1 MADQTEH
8 SAVSSPETAIP
19 LADAPDPAY
28 ALQARGMTKRFPGVL
43 ANDRIDLDLKRGE
56 IHALLGENG
65 AGKSTLMNVLYG
77 LYKPDE
83 GHIYVNGKEVH
94 FNGPSDAIAAGIG
107 MVHQHFMLIP
117 PFTVTENIML
127 GGESTHPG
135 GVLDEASAARRIRQL
150 SQEYGLEVNPDAK
163 IEDLPVGS
171 QQRVEILKAF
181 YRNADILIL
190 DEPTAV
196 LTPQEALDLFA
207 IMRRLAQDGKAIV
220 FITHKLKE
228 VLAIADRITVLRLG
242 RVAGVADPKSA
253 TEAQLASLMVGRDVI
268 LEVQKKPARPG
279 KVVLAID
286 NLQVKDNR
294 DQMAVDGLSV
304 EVKEGEIF
312 GIAGIEGNGQ
322 TELVEALTGLR
333 KASGGTFTV
342 DGRDS
347 THLSTS
353 VLIDRGLAHVPEDRH
368 KFGLVLTYSV
378 SDNLVLNTY
387 DEAPFAQGVLR
398 NDKSI
403 LDFARKLV
411 KKFDVR
417 TPSINVLVR
426 NLSGRNQQK
435 TILAREL
442 SRQIRLL
449 IASQPTRG
457 LDVGSIEFIHKQI
470 VAQRDEGVAVLLVSA
485 ELDEILALAD
495 RIGVI
500 YKGKLVAI
508 IPRAEATREKLGILM
523 TGGTV
528 GPSG

>member
-1 MADQTEH
+1 MDTARQTIQLAD
-8 SAVSSPETAIP
+8 AP
-19 LADAPDPAY
+19 DAPDPAY

-43 ANDRIDLDLKRGE
+43 ANDHIDLDLKPGE

-65 AGKSTLMNVLYG
+65 AGKSTLMNLLYG

-83 GHIYVNGKEVH
+83 GQIYVRGREAH
-94 FNGPSDAIAAGIG
+94 FSGPSDAIGSGVG

-127 GGESTHPG
+127 GGESTSAA
-135 GVLDEASAARRIRQL
+135 GVLDMGAARGRILQL
-150 SQEYGLEVNPDAK
+150 SHEYGLEVNPDAK

-207 IMRRLAQDGKAIV
+207 IMRRLADDGKAIV

-228 VLAIADRITVLRLG
+228 VLAVADRITVLRLG
-242 RVAGVADPKSA
+242 RVAGTADPKTA

-268 LEVQKKPARPG
+268 LEIKKKPANPG
-279 KVVLAID
+279 KPALVID

-294 DQMAVDGLSV
+294 GQMAVDGLSL
-304 EVKEGEIF
+304 EVREGEIF

-333 KASGGTFTV
+333 KASGGAIRL
-342 DGRDS
+342 DGREV
-347 THLSTS
+347 THTATS
-353 VLIDRGLAHVPEDRH
+353 ALIDQGLAHVPEDRH
-368 KFGLVLTYSV
+368 KHGLVLTYPI
-378 SDNLVLNTY
+378 SDNMVLNTY
-387 DEAPFAQGVLR
+387 NEEPFAQGGLR
-398 NDKSI
+398 NDRSI
-403 LDFARKLV
+403 VDFAKRLV

-417 TPSINVLVR
+417 TPAITVLAR
-426 NLSGRNQQK
+426 NLSGGNQQK

-449 IASQPTRG
+449 VASQPTRG

-485 ELDEILALAD
+485 ELDEVLALSD

-500 YKGKLVAI
+500 YKGKLVAV
-508 IPRAEATREKLGILM
+508 IPRAAATREKLGILM

-528 GPSG
+528 E

>member
-1 MADQTEH
+1 MNDKVDR
-8 SAVSSPETAIP
+8 SAIRNPQSTIA

-43 ANDRIDLDLKRGE
+43 ANDRIDLDLKPGE
-56 IHALLGENG
+56 VHALLGENG

-83 GHIYVNGKEVH
+83 GHMYVKGKEVH
-94 FNGPSDAIAAGIG
+94 FNSPSDAIAAGIG

-127 GGESTHPG
+127 GGESTRFA
-135 GVLDEASAARRIRQL
+135 GVLDEASAARHIRQL
-150 SQEYGLEVNPDAK
+150 SQEYGLAVDPDAK
-163 IEDLPVGS
+163 VQDLPVGF

-181 YRNADILIL
+181 YRRADILIL

-207 IMRRLAQDGKAIV
+207 IMRRLAADGKSIV

-228 VLAIADRITVLRLG
+228 VLAVADRITVLRLG
-242 RVAGVADPKSA
+242 RVAGSADPKTA

-268 LEVQKKPARPG
+268 LEVKKKPASPG
-279 KVVLAID
+279 KTVLEID
-286 NLQVKDNR
+286 KLQVRDNR
-294 DQMAVDGLSV
+294 GQMAVDGLSL
-304 EVKEGEIF
+304 EVRQGEIF

-322 TELVEALTGLR
+322 TELIEALTGLR
-333 KASGGTFTV
+333 KVNGGTIQL
-342 DGRDS
+342 DGRDV
-347 THLSTS
+347 TQTPTS
-353 VLIDRGLAHVPEDRH
+353 ALIDRGMAHVPEDRH
-368 KFGLVLTYSV
+368 KYGLVLTYPLT
-378 SDNLVLNTY
+378 DNLVLNTY
-387 DEAPFAQGVLR
+387 DEKPFAEHALR
-398 NDKSI
+398 NERSV
-403 LDFARKLV
+403 LDFAKRLV

-417 TPSINVLVR
+417 TPSVTIPAR
-426 NLSGRNQQK
+426 NLSGGNQQK

-442 SRQIRLL
+442 SRQIHLL
-449 IASQPTRG
+449 VASQPTRG

-470 VAQRDEGVAVLLVSA
+470 VAQRDEGVGVLLVSA
-485 ELDEILALAD
+485 ELDEILALSD

-508 IPRAEATREKLGILM
+508 IPRAAATREKLGILM
-523 TGGTV
+523 TGGT
-528 GPSG
+528 GES

>member
-1 MADQTEH
+1 MD
-8 SAVSSPETAIP
+8 TAQEP
-19 LADAPDPAY
+19 TKLLDAPDPAF

-43 ANDRIDLDLKRGE
+43 ANDHVDLDLRPGE

-65 AGKSTLMNVLYG
+65 AGKSTLMNLLYG
-77 LYKPDE
+77 LYRPDE
-83 GHIYVNGKEVH
+83 GHIYIKGKEVH
-94 FNGPSDAIAAGIG
+94 FSGPSDAIASGIG

-127 GGESTHPG
+127 GGETTSVG
-135 GVLDEASAARRIRQL
+135 GVLDEDTASRRIKEL

-163 IEDLPVGS
+163 VEDLPVGS

-196 LTPQEALDLFA
+196 LTPQEARDLFI
-207 IMRRLAQDGKAIV
+207 IMRRLADDGKAIV

-242 RVAGVADPKSA
+242 RVAGTADPKTAS
-253 TEAQLASLMVGRDVI
+253 EAQLASLMVGRDVI
-268 LEVQKKPARPG
+268 LEIKKKPANPG
-279 KVVLAID
+279 KAVLAID

-294 DQMAVDGLSV
+294 GQMAVDGLSL
-304 EVKEGEIF
+304 EVREGEIL

-333 KASGGTFTV
+333 KPIGGKITLSGREVTQTPT
-342 DGRDS
+342 R
-347 THLSTS
+347 

-368 KFGLVLTYSV
+368 KYGLVLTYPI
-378 SDNLVLNTY
+378 SDNMVLNTY
-387 DEAPFAQGVLR
+387 DEKPFAQGVLR
-398 NDKSI
+398 NDRSI
-403 LDFARKLV
+403 VEFAKGLV
-411 KKFDVR
+411 RKFDVR
-417 TPSINVLVR
+417 TPGIAVLAR
-426 NLSGRNQQK
+426 NLSGGNQQK

-442 SRQIRLL
+442 SRHISLL
-449 IASQPTRG
+449 VASQPTRG

-485 ELDEILALAD
+485 ELDEVLALSD

-500 YKGKLVAI
+500 YKGKLVAV
-508 IPRAEATREKLGILM
+508 IPRAEATREKVGILM
-523 TGGTV
+523 TGGT
-528 GPSG
+528 GEA